1 MVFSSPH
8 FKIFKFNH
16 DLLTLQTFRQ
26 SPFASQKQGIFSSP
40 FWAPNAETA
49 NIADIGNV
57 RRENPSLKSVL
68 AWPVVGQL
76 WLEETWAKFGSLD
89 LCLMNFSE
97 IRGHYVTPTSNNA
110 IVIREILHWL
120 VVSTPLKN
128 ISQIGNLPQLGV
140 KIKNIWNHGFASSLI
155 PHSPP

>member
-1 MVFSSPH
+1 MISGFCGVFFLREMSILRAKSCVDLTLIIVFPCGKSKFGEPRSTKNRFCVISRQTKWRFFSNPH

-49 NIADIGNV
+49 NIADIGNI
-57 RRENPSLKSVL
+57 RRENPSLKSVP

-76 WLEETWAKFGSLD
+76 WFLETWAKF
-89 LCLMNFSE
+89 
-97 IRGHYVTPTSNNA
+97 
-110 IVIREILHWL
+110 L
-120 VVSTPLKN
+120 VP
-128 ISQIGNLPQLGV
+128 
-140 KIKNIWNHGFASSLI
+140 
-155 PHSPP
+155 